1 MDFKEELKKYA
12 DIVNKELDKYTNNN
26 NCPEYLLNE
35 SMKYSLMAGGKR
47 LRPVLILA
55 SYRLFRE
62 DIEKAYKYA
71 VAMEMV
77 HTFSLIHDDL
87 PAIDN
92 DDYRRGNLTNH
103 KKYNEATAILAGDS
117 LLNKAY
123 NILIEDV
130 SESVD
135 EAEKSRKTQAIYE
148 FSYGIDRMIAGEYV
162 DTEYEGKQI
171 SSEYLEYMHENKTG
185 ALMKAACQMGC
196 ICGGGSEAQVQAAGN
211 YGLAL
216 GLAFQMIDDILDVTA
231 TSEQLGKP
239 AGSDAEEQKQTF
251 VTILGIEKT
260 KAEAAVLTEQA
271 CAELDKFPDSEITEF
286 LRVLANA
293 MLVRIQ

>member
-12 DIVNKELDKYTNNN
+12 DIVNKELEKYTNNS

-103 KKYNEATAILAGDS
+103 KKFNEATAILAGDS

-130 SESVD
+130 SESID
-135 EAEKSRKTQAIYE
+135 ESEKSRKTQAIYE

-185 ALMKAACQMGC
+185 ALMKASVKIGA
-196 ICGGGSEAQVQAAGN
+196 ILAGASDKDIEKLCL
-211 YGLAL
+211 YAEKI
-216 GLAFQMIDDILDVTA
+216 GLAFQIKDDIL
-231 TSEQLGKP
+231 SEVGNAQELGKP
-239 AGSDAEEQKQTF
+239 VGNDRERGKCTY
-251 VTILGIEKT
+251 VTKYGLEK
-260 KAEAAVLTEQA
+260 AQQI
-271 CAELDKFPDSEITEF
+271 LDKITDEAVQIMKDYDKNNEF
-286 LRVLANA
+286 LIELAKYISTRNK
-293 MLVRIQ
+293 